1 MRICSLVPG
10 ATEVLFALGLGES
23 VVGVTHECDW
33 PHEAESRPRV
43 TASHLQS
50 GDLSSAEIDEAVAEA
65 AREGKALYAVDEAVW
80 EEIQADVVVAQEL
93 CDVCAVSAGE
103 VRRLDVEVIDYSPAT
118 LDGVL
123 GHITAL
129 GWRLDA
135 EAAADELTNGMRLRL
150 ERVRAALAETESYP
164 RVYVSEWLEPPY
176 AAGHWVPD
184 MVSAGVGWKSPGLP
198 ASRRFGCAGRTSR
211 GSSPTPSSS
220 LRAASTSTGRSAR
233 SSRSTSART
242 SLARQRD
249 RRAACSPW
257 TRTAISPGR
266 APGSSTASS
275 CSPTSSIRTH
285 TPIRAS
291 RGRASGCDD
300 DLVALNLDPE
310 HPGRLV
316 AVEAGSAVQVELPPV
331 EGAREGVA
339 EDLALVQRVALVR
352 TGVGEGVSPAVDD
365 ENGDLR
371 AFDFDERAA
380 VPIEARERDPHR
392 LHAA

>member
-50 GDLSSAEIDEAVAEA
+50 GDLSSAEIDAAVAEA

-103 VRRLDVEVIDYSPAT
+103 VRRLEVEVIDYSPAT

-135 EAAADELTNGMRLRL
+135 EAAAEELTNGMRARL
-150 ERVRAALAETESYP
+150 ERVRAALAEEETYP

-184 MVSAGVGWKSPGLP
+184 MVSAAGGMEIAGIAGEPSFRMRWTDVAGLEP
-198 ASRRFGCAGRTSR
+198 DTVVLAPCGFDLDRTLSEVV
-211 GSSPTPSSS
+211 T
-220 LRAASTSTGRSAR
+220 LDLSAHLLG
-233 SSRSTSART
+233 TA
-242 SLARQRD
+242 ARQESRVFAVD
-249 RRAACSPW
+249 ANGYFSR
-257 TRTAISPGR
+257 PG
-266 APGSSTASS
+266 P
-275 CSPTSSIRTH
+275 
-285 TPIRAS
+285 
-291 RGRASGCDD
+291 
-300 DLVALNLDPE
+300 
-310 HPGRLV
+310 RLV
-316 AVEAGSAVQVELPPV
+316 DGVEL
-331 EGAREGVA
+331 
-339 EDLALVQRVALVR
+339 LAYLLHPDAYSDPGIPWSRVR
-352 TGVGEGVSPAVDD
+352 M
-365 ENGDLR
+365 
-371 AFDFDERAA
+371 
-380 VPIEARERDPHR
+380 
-392 LHAA
+392 

>member
-50 GDLSSAEIDEAVAEA
+50 GDLSSAEIDAAVAEA
-65 AREGKALYAVDEAVW
+65 AREGKALYAVDEGVW
-80 EEIQADVVVAQEL
+80 EDIQADVVVAQEL

-135 EAAADELTNGMRLRL
+135 EAAADELTNGMRPRL
-150 ERVRAALAETESYP
+150 ERVRAALAETETYP

-184 MVSAGVGWKSPGLP
+184 MVSAAGGMEIAGIAGEPSFRMRWTDVAGLEP
-198 ASRRFGCAGRTSR
+198 DTVVLAPCGFDLDRTLSEVV
-211 GSSPTPSSS
+211 T
-220 LRAASTSTGRSAR
+220 LDLSAHLLG
-233 SSRSTSART
+233 TA
-242 SLARQRD
+242 ARQESRVFAVD
-249 RRAACSPW
+249 ANGYFSR
-257 TRTAISPGR
+257 PG
-266 APGSSTASS
+266 P
-275 CSPTSSIRTH
+275 
-285 TPIRAS
+285 
-291 RGRASGCDD
+291 
-300 DLVALNLDPE
+300 
-310 HPGRLV
+310 RLV
-316 AVEAGSAVQVELPPV
+316 DGVEL
-331 EGAREGVA
+331 
-339 EDLALVQRVALVR
+339 LAYLLHPDAYSDPGIPWSRVRV
-352 TGVGEGVSPAVDD
+352 
-365 ENGDLR
+365 
-371 AFDFDERAA
+371 
-380 VPIEARERDPHR
+380 
-392 LHAA
+392 

>member
-50 GDLSSAEIDEAVAEA
+50 GDLSSAEIDAAVAEA

-135 EAAADELTNGMRLRL
+135 EAAAEELTNGMRARL
-150 ERVRAALAETESYP
+150 ERVRAALAEEETYP

-184 MVSAGVGWKSPGLP
+184 MVSAAGGMEIAGISGEPSFRMRWTDVAGLEP
-198 ASRRFGCAGRTSR
+198 DTVVLAPCGFDLDRTLSEVV
-211 GSSPTPSSS
+211 T
-220 LRAASTSTGRSAR
+220 LDLSAHLLG
-233 SSRSTSART
+233 TA
-242 SLARQRD
+242 ARQESRVFAVD
-249 RRAACSPW
+249 ANGYFSR
-257 TRTAISPGR
+257 PG
-266 APGSSTASS
+266 P
-275 CSPTSSIRTH
+275 
-285 TPIRAS
+285 
-291 RGRASGCDD
+291 
-300 DLVALNLDPE
+300 
-310 HPGRLV
+310 RLV
-316 AVEAGSAVQVELPPV
+316 DGVEL
-331 EGAREGVA
+331 
-339 EDLALVQRVALVR
+339 LAYLLHPDAYSDPGIPWSRVR
-352 TGVGEGVSPAVDD
+352 M
-365 ENGDLR
+365 
-371 AFDFDERAA
+371 
-380 VPIEARERDPHR
+380 
-392 LHAA
+392 

>member
-50 GDLSSAEIDEAVAEA
+50 GDLSSAEIDAAVAEA

-103 VRRLDVEVIDYSPAT
+103 VRRLNVEVIDYSPAT
-118 LDGVL
+118 LDGVV

-135 EAAADELTNGMRLRL
+135 EAAADELTNGMRSRL
-150 ERVRAALAETESYP
+150 ERVRAALAETETYP

-184 MVSAGVGWKSPGLP
+184 MVSSAGGMEIAGIAGEPSFRMRWTDVAGLEP
-198 ASRRFGCAGRTSR
+198 DTVVLAPCGFDLDRTLSEIV
-211 GSSPTPSSS
+211 T
-220 LRAASTSTGRSAR
+220 LDLSAHLLG
-233 SSRSTSART
+233 TK
-242 SLARQRD
+242 ARQESRVFAVD
-249 RRAACSPW
+249 ANGYFSR
-257 TRTAISPGR
+257 PG
-266 APGSSTASS
+266 P
-275 CSPTSSIRTH
+275 
-285 TPIRAS
+285 
-291 RGRASGCDD
+291 
-300 DLVALNLDPE
+300 
-310 HPGRLV
+310 RLV
-316 AVEAGSAVQVELPPV
+316 DGVEL
-331 EGAREGVA
+331 
-339 EDLALVQRVALVR
+339 LAYLLHPDAYSDPGIPWSRVR
-352 TGVGEGVSPAVDD
+352 M
-365 ENGDLR
+365 
-371 AFDFDERAA
+371 
-380 VPIEARERDPHR
+380 
-392 LHAA
+392 